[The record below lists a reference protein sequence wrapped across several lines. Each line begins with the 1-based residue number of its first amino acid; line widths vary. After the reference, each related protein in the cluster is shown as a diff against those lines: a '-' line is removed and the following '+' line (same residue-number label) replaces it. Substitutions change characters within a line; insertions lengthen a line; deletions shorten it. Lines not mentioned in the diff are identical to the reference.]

1 MFTPATS
8 DSSCAGT
15 KTIRI
20 ECKGSAHH
28 RWGTF
33 RFVSFPPRETSP
45 SSAAMSEEKRLF
57 SQARTRGLEFNAF
70 NPLGQPLRYI
80 FFSFYFVANSIKTCE
95 L

>member
-20 ECKGSAHH
+20 ECKGS
-28 RWGTF
+28 GFSSSPLGDVSF

-80 FFSFYFVANSIKTCE
+80 FFLFISLRT